1 MASADDFLDRLAAH
15 VSSLGDPSEI
25 LVEGLCFSIEQ
36 LPREAYLG
44 LMLATGRR
52 SAFDLGTTSATAVEF
67 AKALLRRLP
76 IDWQVVGMDDGRI
89 EELVEFM
96 LRLLQ
101 SFIIDPGDP
110 PRTGVELRSFIAHW
124 MSPALV
130 PPPSTDMETGVHA
143 GRNDPRRLWRTRK
156 SRRRVALLAAR
167 RKLHCLDALAAM
179 QVTRGRRFILV
190 PPSSPAWGAAPRRIS
205 RNGFPRGP
213 QARIGRR
220 AAPTTSRQLGENR
233 AIGSWRQAAIRRGP
247 DAQGDCVPREPG
259 FPKGFPNWRRWNP
272 TSRCVRV

>member
-1 MASADDFLDRLAAH
+1 MRCADRHGPEKTGLADVAAELGVTRQTVYRYFASTVDLLEATAVASADDFLDRLAGH

-52 SAFDLGTTSATAVEF
+52 SAFVLGTTSPTAVQF
-67 AKALLRRLP
+67 AKALLHRLP
-76 IDWQVVGMDDGRI
+76 IDWQAVGMDDGRI

-110 PRTGVELRSFIAHW
+110 PRTGADLRSFIAHW

-130 PPPSTDMETGVHA
+130 PPPSTDMET
-143 GRNDPRRLWRTRK
+143 D
-156 SRRRVALLAAR
+156 
-167 RKLHCLDALAAM
+167 
-179 QVTRGRRFILV
+179 
-190 PPSSPAWGAAPRRIS
+190 
-205 RNGFPRGP
+205 
-213 QARIGRR
+213 
-220 AAPTTSRQLGENR
+220 
-233 AIGSWRQAAIRRGP
+233 
-247 DAQGDCVPREPG
+247 
-259 FPKGFPNWRRWNP
+259 
-272 TSRCVRV
+272 